1 MSESFPK
8 PAEFLLERP
17 LYSEE
22 QYSEESTWDAL
33 GLLYFAGTYDAYCT
47 HCNREATF
55 QAQSPN
61 RPKDLIRDHALEE
74 MQKKHG
80 FKPKAPQIPHGIYQ
94 IRGIC
99 TRQNSHTQDF
109 FFLVGVRFNKQ
120 EEGSTGRFVKNVQK
134 VGQQPSFG
142 DLHLQHVKR
151 YRESLPAAQLGELT
165 RAISLASHDVGIGA
179 YVYLRRVFE
188 WLVEEAHQ
196 VGAAESTWDEATYV
210 RSRMSEK
217 ISLLREHL
225 PEFISQHP
233 EMYGLLSK
241 GVHELTE
248 AECISNFPTL
258 RLATELILD
267 ERLERKQ
274 REKKIAEAKA
284 ALARA
289 AARNA

>member
-1 MSESFPK
+1 MTESIPK
-8 PAEFLLERP
+8 PATFLLERP
-17 LYSEE
+17 LYAEE
-22 QYSEESTWDAL
+22 QYSEESTWDVL
-33 GLLYFAGTYDAYCT
+33 GLLYFGGTYDAYCT

-55 QAQSPN
+55 QAQAQN
-61 RPKDLIRDHALEE
+61 RPKELIRDHALEDI
-74 MQKKHG
+74 QKKHG
-80 FKPKAPQIPHGIYQ
+80 VKPKVPQIPHGIYQ
-94 IRGIC
+94 VHATC
-99 TRQNSHTQDF
+99 TRQSAHTQDF
-109 FFLVGVRFNKQ
+109 FFLVGVRFSK
-120 EEGSTGRFVKNVQK
+120 EESSNRFIKYVQK

-151 YRESLPAAQLGELT
+151 YRDSLPATQLGELT
-165 RAISLASHDVGIGA
+165 RAISLASHDVGVGA

-196 VGAAESTWDEATYV
+196 VGTAESSWDENAYA

-217 ISLLREHL
+217 ISMLKTHL

-241 GVHELTE
+241 GIHELTE
-248 AECISNFPTL
+248 AECIAHFSTL

-267 ERLERKQ
+267 ERLERKL

-284 ALARA
+284 ALAKA
-289 AARNA
+289 AARKLE